1 MRHVSR
7 LARKT
12 RAGIRRPA
20 PRRWVQM
27 LRRTGLVV
35 VGLGLLGY
43 LSDKAWQA
51 PLTAR
56 LIDQGT
62 DRLVDASAAAGFV
75 VGRVFSEGRNLADE
89 QKLLKALEPV
99 YGRPILAVDL
109 DELRERVERIPWVR
123 SASVGRE
130 LPDTLW
136 VRLDEYRPIARW
148 LDGNRQVLVSE
159 AGEVVRN
166 ASPERF
172 RGLPLLFGDGAPARA
187 DELLRLVATQPAL
200 AERVTGAR
208 LVGGR
213 RWDVHLDGRIEVR
226 LPADRPE
233 AAWRRLAQE
242 EAQSDVLGRAIAA
255 VDLRHPDWL
264 TLRIADQ
271 AVRRGTEPG
280 A

>member
-27 LRRTGLVV
+27 LRRTGLTVAS
-35 VGLGLLGY
+35 LGLLGY
-43 LSDKAWQA
+43 LGEKAWEA
-51 PLTAR
+51 PVTAR
-56 LIDQGT
+56 LLDQGQE
-62 DRLVDASAAAGFV
+62 RLAAASASAGFV
-75 VGRVFSEGRNLADE
+75 VGRVYSEGRNLADE

-99 YGRPILAVDL
+99 YGRPILSVDL

-123 SASVGRE
+123 SASVGRQ

-136 VRLDEYRPIARW
+136 VRLDEHRPVARW
-148 LDGNRQVLVSE
+148 HDGSRQVLVSE

-166 ASPERF
+166 ANPERF
-172 RGLPLLFGDGAPARA
+172 RVLPLLFGEDAPARA
-187 DELLRLVATQPAL
+187 GELFRLVATQPTL
-200 AERVTGAR
+200 AVRVTGAR

-213 RWDVHLDGRIEVR
+213 RWNVHLDGRIEVR

-242 EAQSDVLGRAIAA
+242 ETRSDVLDRAITAI
-255 VDLRHPDWL
+255 DLRHPDWL

-271 AVRRGTEPG
+271 ALRRPVEPG